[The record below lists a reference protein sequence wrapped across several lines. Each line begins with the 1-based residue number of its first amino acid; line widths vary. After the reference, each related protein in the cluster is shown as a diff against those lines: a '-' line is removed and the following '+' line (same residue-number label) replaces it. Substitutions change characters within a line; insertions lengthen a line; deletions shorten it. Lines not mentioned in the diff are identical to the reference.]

1 MNYFTEELFN
11 SVKKQKK
18 KTLMNYFI
26 VLGVYLAIS
35 VGLFIWFRT
44 LTYRSKT
51 ITIIKVLHYT
61 LSAVMVFFSFI
72 YLGIKYKMVKKFY
85 KALNNVKIGIKEEYV
100 AEFIGC
106 DETLQ
111 TKEGVEYKCLLFK
124 EWNKYKKD
132 FYERK
137 VLVFYELPF
146 PEIET
151 GKKVKFI
158 TQANL
163 LVEYEYITENN

>member
-1 MNYFTEELFN
+1 
-11 SVKKQKK
+11 
-18 KTLMNYFI
+18 
-26 VLGVYLAIS
+26 
-35 VGLFIWFRT
+35 
-44 LTYRSKT
+44 
-51 ITIIKVLHYT
+51 
-61 LSAVMVFFSFI
+61 
-72 YLGIKYKMVKKFY
+72 MVKKFY
-85 KALNNVKIGIKEEYV
+85 KALNNVKIGIREEYV

-146 PEIET
+146 PVIET

-163 LVEYEYITENN
+163 LVEYEYITETN

>member
-18 KTLMNYFI
+18 KTLINFFI

-35 VGLFIWFRT
+35 IGLFIWFRT

-51 ITIIKVLHYT
+51 ITVIKVLHYT
-61 LSAVMVFFSFI
+61 LSAGMVFFSFI

-111 TKEGVEYKCLLFK
+111 TKK
-124 EWNKYKKD
+124 
-132 FYERK
+132 
-137 VLVFYELPF
+137 
-146 PEIET
+146 
-151 GKKVKFI
+151 
-158 TQANL
+158 A
-163 LVEYEYITENN
+163 